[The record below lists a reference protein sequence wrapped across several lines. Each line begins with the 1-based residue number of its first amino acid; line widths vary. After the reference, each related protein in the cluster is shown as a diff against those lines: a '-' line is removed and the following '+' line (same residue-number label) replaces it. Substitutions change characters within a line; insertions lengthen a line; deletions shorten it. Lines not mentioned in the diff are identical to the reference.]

1 MMNLVNDSLSQMT
14 VALSHNN
21 NQYFDYNKSFNI
33 ENEIN
38 NYRNQLKNQ
47 NINDIDNHAYSYQL
61 GVYYMDVITEC
72 EKLADYVLN
81 VVEAVVLV
89 KKKNA

>member
-1 MMNLVNDSLSQMT
+1 VCSSDL
-14 VALSHNN
+14 
-21 NQYFDYNKSFNI
+21 
-33 ENEIN
+33 
-38 NYRNQLKNQ
+38 
-47 NINDIDNHAYSYQL
+47 
-61 GVYYMDVITEC
+61 DVITEC